1 MPRFTYSAIDI
12 NRKSASGT
20 LTAENPF
27 AARKQLRGK
36 GLHPTSIREVA
47 VDEHSGLFSRAIS
60 RNRKGLASDF
70 TRQLATMLNAGI
82 KLTDA
87 LTVLVQQQPDPRFK
101 NALSDIRDRVVTGE
115 SFADAM
121 AEYSDFF
128 DIIFISM
135 IRVGEVTGTLGTSLE
150 TMAGFIDKRRR
161 VESKMTTAMIYP
173 CVLITACLGVVVFM
187 SIYVIPKIA
196 EQIEKTGQQLPW
208 ITRALVASGK
218 IMASPWI
225 LLILAGLAGLVV
237 LFKRMLRTPRGAQIR
252 DRVLLSLPV
261 FGPLIKQRIVARFTS
276 TLSTLLRSG
285 MNMAD
290 SLKVVAEVTGNT
302 VMNRAVRQARERILS
317 GADIA
322 TPLRDSGVIDPT
334 IAHMVTVGEK
344 SGELEKMLRNISE
357 TMESQS
363 DIVIE
368 RLSAAMEP
376 CIIVALA
383 IIIGTIT
390 YAALMPLIKFSA
402 GQM

>member
-1 MPRFTYSAIDI
+1 MPRFAYSAIDI

-121 AEYSDFF
+121 AEYGDFF

-135 IRVGEVTGTLGTSLE
+135 IRVGEVTGTLGASLE

-173 CVLITACLGVVVFM
+173 CVLILGCMAVVIFM

-208 ITRALVASGK
+208 ITRALVASGR
-218 IMASPWI
+218 ILASPWI
-225 LLILAGLAGLVV
+225 LVILAGLAGLVW
-237 LFKRMLRTPRGAQIR
+237 LLQRMLRTPRGAHLR

-285 MNMAD
+285 MSMAD

-302 VMNRAVRQARERILS
+302 IMNRAVRQARERILS

-344 SGELEKMLRNISE
+344 SGELEKMLRNISD
-357 TMESQS
+357 TLESQS

-376 CIIVALA
+376 CIIVVLA

>member
-1 MPRFTYSAIDI
+1 MPRFAYTAIDVS
-12 NRKSASGT
+12 RKSASGT

-36 GLHPTSIREVA
+36 GLHPTSIREISVE
-47 VDEHSGLFSRAIS
+47 EHSGLLSRAVG
-60 RNRKGLASDF
+60 RNRKGLAAEF

-87 LTVLVQQQPDPRFK
+87 LTVLVQQQQDARFK
-101 NALSDIRDRVVTGE
+101 SALNDIRDRVVTGE

-121 AEYSDFF
+121 AEYTDFF

-135 IRVGEVTGTLGTSLE
+135 IRVGEVTGTLGSSLE

-173 CVLITACLGVVVFM
+173 CVLVVGCIAVVIVM
-187 SIYVIPKIA
+187 SIWVIPKIA

-208 ITRALVASGK
+208 ITKALVASGE
-218 IMASPWI
+218 IMTSFWVFP
-225 LLILAGLAGLVV
+225 ILAALGGLLW
-237 LFKRMLRTPRGAQIR
+237 LIRRMLNTPRGAHLR

-276 TLSTLLRSG
+276 TLSTLLGSG

-344 SGELEKMLRNISE
+344 SGELEKMLRNISD
-357 TMESQS
+357 TMEAQS

-376 CIIVALA
+376 CIIVLLA

-402 GQM
+402 GQF